1 MNKRHILFFM
11 PSLSGGG
18 AEQVTFNLIKQMNT
32 EKYHVTALLFR
43 RSLEDRKEKKNIQ
56 NLSNQ
61 INIIELEGSRL
72 RTVFFELIL
81 KIRKLKPDVI
91 FSSLAY
97 LNFTLVLLKKLKIIS
112 SLLALREANM
122 PERNIFQSSYPRI
135 MKTLYKWSYPHVDLL
150 IVSSSMMKKE
160 FLSFCNIDKKNIK
173 VMMNPVDSDYL
184 RSKAS
189 EGVIF
194 QNKGL
199 RLIASGSL
207 TYQKG
212 FDRLINWFKELDLPQ
227 ASLTIL
233 GDGPERDKL
242 RGLIKSLELES
253 KVYLLG
259 YKKNPWKWVSRSDIF
274 ILSSRWEG
282 MPNVALES
290 LALGVPV
297 VSTSD
302 SGGLVELL
310 RKGYKSI
317 YIYENFDDLKS
328 FFSEYMPIRT
338 RGLKQS
344 LLGKE
349 FDQKEIY
356 YFFEENINNLLIR

>member
-1 MNKRHILFFM
+1 
-11 PSLSGGG
+11 
-18 AEQVTFNLIKQMNT
+18 
-32 EKYHVTALLFR
+32 
-43 RSLEDRKEKKNIQ
+43 
-56 NLSNQ
+56 
-61 INIIELEGSRL
+61 
-72 RTVFFELIL
+72 
-81 KIRKLKPDVI
+81 
-91 FSSLAY
+91 
-97 LNFTLVLLKKLKIIS
+97 
-112 SLLALREANM
+112 
-122 PERNIFQSSYPRI
+122 

-184 RSKAS
+184 RLKAS
-189 EGVIF
+189 EGVTF

-227 ASLTIL
+227 ASLAIL
-233 GDGPERDKL
+233 GDGPEREKL

-259 YKKNPWKWVSRSDIF
+259 YKKNPWKWVSGSDIF

-297 VSTSD
+297 VSSSD

-310 RKGYKSI
+310 HKGYKSI
-317 YIYENFDDLKS
+317 YIYENFEDLKG
-328 FFSEYMPIRT
+328 FFSKYMPIRT
-338 RGLKQS
+338 GGLKQS

-356 YFFEENINNLLIR
+356 YLFEENINNLFIR